1 MKITKK
7 VYFFFSQSNSVCE
20 KLKKEKGKSKISTL
34 TDLIYCSIKYKT
46 SPHNYDVMG
55 FVDLTKYQRK
65 TFFTYADSIRMM
77 EKYNSKKHE
86 AVFYNKFIFSKV
98 FSDFYVRKCVTT
110 NYLTEEDFLKF
121 MEGEQK
127 IVYKPVNA
135 AQGKGVE
142 VLDVADFDSLANLY
156 KYVMNLPKGIIETW
170 IVQHSAISALYP
182 KAVNPIRIN
191 TVLDGDKLH
200 IMTSTLSIGHNSKI
214 ANASINA
221 LFALVDPKTGEVLT
235 DACDYNGGVYEK
247 HPETGKTFK
256 GFRIPYWQ
264 ETLEML
270 EKATRTMHQVKYV
283 GWDIAITEDGPIIIE
298 GNNDPGYIGFQLPLF
313 VKGEGTRKL
322 YEKFL
327 SK

>member
-1 MKITKK
+1 MGAVRKIKL
-7 VYFFFSQSNSVCE
+7 FLSQSKEISN
-20 KLKKEKGKSKISTL
+20 KLKKEKNKNKLSTFI
-34 TDLIYCSIKYKT
+34 DLVSCSIKYKT

-55 FVDLTKYQRK
+55 FADLSSEQRK
-65 TFFTYADSIRMM
+65 TFFTFADNIAMM

-86 AVFYNKFIFSKV
+86 AIFYNKFIFSKV
-98 FSDFYVRKCVTT
+98 FSDFYGRKCIMT
-110 NYLTEEDFLKF
+110 NYLTLEDFEKF
-121 MEGEQK
+121 MEGETK

-142 VLDVADFDSLANLY
+142 VLDISDFDGIPALY
-156 KYVMNLPKGIIETW
+156 KYVMSLPKGIIETW
-170 IVQHSAISALYP
+170 INQHCAISAIYP
-182 KAVNPIRIN
+182 HAVNPIRIN
-191 TVLDGDKLH
+191 TVLDKDKLH

-235 DACDYNGGVYEK
+235 DACDYSGGVYQK
-247 HPETGKTFK
+247 HPQTNAEFK
-256 GFRIPYWQ
+256 GFRIPFWK

-270 EKATRTMHQVKYV
+270 EKAARTMYQVGYV
-283 GWDIAITEDGPIIIE
+283 GWDIAITETGPVLIE

-313 VKGEGTRKL
+313 VKGNGTRKL

-327 SK
+327 AE

>member
-1 MKITKK
+1 MGAVRKIKL
-7 VYFFFSQSNSVCE
+7 FLNQSKQVSAN
-20 KLKKEKGKSKISTL
+20 LKKEKGKNKLSTL
-34 TDLIYCSIKYKT
+34 VDLAYCSYKYKT
-46 SPHNYDVMG
+46 SPHNYEVMG
-55 FVDLTKYQRK
+55 FADLTKDQRK
-65 TFFTYADSIRMM
+65 TFFTFADNIAMM

-86 AVFYNKFIFSKV
+86 AIFYNKFIFSKV
-98 FSDFYVRKCVTT
+98 FSDFYGRKCIMT
-110 NYLTEEDFLKF
+110 NYLTEEDFVKF

-142 VLDVADFDSLANLY
+142 VLDVADFDSLSALY
-156 KYVMNLPKGIIETW
+156 KYVMSLPKGIIETW

-191 TVLDGDKLH
+191 TVLDNDKLH

-235 DACDYNGGVYEK
+235 DACDYDGGVYEK
-247 HPETGKTFK
+247 HPETGETFK

-270 EKATRTMHQVKYV
+270 EKATRTMHQVRYV
-283 GWDIAITEDGPIIIE
+283 GWDIAITENGPVIIE

-327 SK
+327 NK